1 MHKHASANRFYRLV
15 WSTVHRC
22 WVAVAEGTR
31 SHGKG
36 AARRR
41 AAAVVAGSLAAAAAA
56 AGPLP
61 PNALPSGMQLV
72 AGQAGVNVQG
82 NNMTVSQ
89 ATPQAILNWQAFNIG
104 ANGQVRFDQPNASAV
119 ALNRVVGGQ
128 ASEIFGK
135 LSSNGKVF
143 LVNPQGVLFGAGAQ
157 VDVGGLVASSLG
169 ITDQDF
175 LSGSYRFSGNGSG
188 AVRNEGSIKA
198 RGGVV
203 ALLAP
208 AVSNS
213 GSITAA
219 GGSVALAAGNAVG
232 LDFRGDGLIM
242 VRVEQGALD
251 ALAEN
256 KGLLQ
261 ADGGQVL
268 LTAKAADALARST
281 VNNAGVVQA
290 RGLVAEGGTIRLVG
304 DGQVRAGQLDASSAN
319 GRGGSVSVDG
329 GFVSLDGTV
338 RADGKQGGSIAVK
351 AGGDLSAASE
361 LSAKASASRGG
372 SISLAAG
379 ASVVENSS
387 ASVSV
392 AGATDGGTIALE
404 AGGSLLAS
412 GRHDA
417 RGVGGLGGRVDISGA
432 DVRLLGATVD
442 ASGATQ
448 GGLVRVGGAFQG
460 GATRAD
466 APDVDR
472 FTGRWGET
480 ARIANSNATFIND
493 STVLD
498 VSARGAGGQGGT
510 AIVWSDKQTT
520 MLGAVKAAGAARGGA
535 VEVSAHKE
543 LRYVGLERLEIGAGG
558 RLLLDPKDIVIGE
571 RSNQWTY
578 DAIIGKG
585 FSGAR
590 NVDVASLKDGE
601 GFGYSVAL
609 TSDGKGLAVGA
620 PYNEGVGAA
629 ADTNYG
635 AVRLFTFAD
644 GQFNGGTLVG
654 TIGRGFTGG
663 NNLDLSAQL
672 SGQDMFGSS
681 VALSKTGDVMAVGAL
696 ANFTGKVYTF
706 GFGAG
711 FTAPV
716 LNQTITSNSGAGNGF
731 GVSVALNGAGDKLA
745 VGALLTNSVELLSKS
760 GGTFGYTASVTG
772 GTAPEAQYGTAVAL
786 NDAGTQLAVGAPGED
801 SGRGA
806 VYLYANPFAGIGY
819 VGKIGQGAGWKD
831 ISLNEGEL
839 FGSSLAM
846 NDAGTRLAVGAP
858 GNGGLGSTG
867 PGPGAVRVF
876 DYTGNY
882 NGMNLSAVI
891 GRDYTQGA
899 NASLDIDDYGNFGFA
914 LAMNGAGDSLVVA
927 QPFDNSFD
935 GSTVASG
942 TVSTYRLLPAPNA
955 SSLLFDQSYPKA
967 NVNASVDA
975 QKLAEALANGTSITL
990 QANNDITW
998 EAGNNISAAGNGQLS
1013 LQAGRSVALNSN
1025 ITMGGDL
1032 NVVANAGT
1040 SAGVVDAYRASGSA
1054 TIAVASGTAINAGN
1068 VSFSID
1074 TGAGQTNKASGDITI
1089 AGTVNAGTIKVINKG
1104 PTAGSD
1110 VVIGASGRL
1119 VGSAGGDSPT
1129 VIVAAAGAG
1138 GGTFTNNAG
1147 TLALQGGPS
1156 GYYNVFSDSPQNTLE
1171 GLTGYSKHYDQSYDP
1186 AATFKGNRFFYKL
1199 APTLNVSV
1207 QSASKTYDG
1216 TGALPSLSYSAT
1228 GYIDG
1233 DSGSL
1238 TGSAEATGFTKNVG
1252 FYSWG
1257 QGTLASSLGYKI
1269 NLVAGS
1275 GLQVNRRALT
1285 VTATGNNKVYDGTLA
1300 ATVNV
1305 GDNRVNGDT
1314 LTIARSAA
1322 FGDKNAGNGKTVSV
1336 TGISISGADAN
1347 NYLLTSTTAATT
1359 AHITQRTL
1367 NVGATAANKA
1377 YDGSAAASATITDNH
1392 VAGDSVVVNVG
1403 SAAFADKNA
1412 GLGKTVDVTGLSLSG
1427 TDAGNYVLASA
1438 ATSTVADIAQ
1448 RQLTVGLNAVDKVYD
1463 GSVAATVS
1471 YTDNRVIGDVFGVA
1485 GSASFADK
1493 NAGNGKTVTAN
1504 GLALSG
1510 ADAGNYALAST
1521 TATGTASITPRSLAV
1536 AATGNSKVYDGTAAA
1551 TVNFSDN
1558 RVAGDVLGVSGS
1570 ASFGDKNVGTG
1581 KAISVTGIAL
1591 SGADSG
1597 NYALSATTAAA
1608 SGDIAQRTLNL
1619 TLGAGNKT
1627 YDGTTA
1633 ATVSFGD
1640 DRVAG
1645 DVLTVSGSA
1654 SFDTKNAG
1662 NGKTVNVSGLALSGT
1677 DSGNYALSGTTA
1689 STTANIL
1696 QRALN
1701 LSAVAAN
1708 KVYDGSAAASVTLG
1722 DDRVAGDVLSL
1733 GGSASFND
1741 KNAGNGKTVNVSG
1754 LALSGTD
1761 SGNYVLSSTTAQAS
1775 ADITQRQLTVGLNA
1789 SGKTYDGTAAAAVSY
1804 SDNRVSGDVLGVSGS
1819 AAFADKN
1826 AGTGKTVTATGLSLS
1841 GTDAG
1846 NYALAST
1853 TATSTASIAQRMLV
1867 VTAGGNNKVYDGT
1880 AATTVNLNDD
1890 RVAGD
1895 VLDVSGS
1902 ASFADKN
1909 AGTGKTVSVGGI
1921 AISGSDAGN
1930 YALASTTASTSAD
1943 IVARSLTVTAS
1954 GIDRVYDGS
1963 DAASVSFGD
1972 NRVSGDVLTVSGNA
1986 AFADKQAGNAKTV
1999 SVSGIAL
2006 SGADA
2011 GNYTLSSTSAGTT
2024 ATISQRALSVTAAAA
2039 NKVYDQSAA
2048 ASVTLGDDRVSGD
2061 VLVLGIGSAAFNDK
2075 NVGVGKAVSI
2085 DGISLS
2091 GADSAN
2097 YVLAS
2102 THAGASADI
2111 TPRALAVA
2119 ATGANKVYDGT
2130 TAVSVSYT
2138 DNRIAGDSLTVNGA
2152 AAFADKSA
2160 GASKAINVSG
2170 LALSGADAGN
2180 YVLSSTTASAQ
2191 ADIGRRSLTV
2201 SAQGNS
2207 KVYDGNAVAALS
2219 LSDNRVAGDALV
2231 LSANGSFSDK
2241 NVGSGKAVTASGIT
2255 VTGSDAG
2262 NYQLA
2267 STTAHG
2273 TGAITPRALSATVAA
2288 ADKVYD
2294 GTATASVVL
2303 AGDDRVAGDQ
2313 LVLASGMGTFAD
2325 KNAGAG
2331 KAVALTG
2338 VSLGGADAGNY
2349 TVTFVAQ
2356 PTANIAQ
2363 RALHVNVSGIDKV
2376 YDGSRD
2382 GKVAYGDD
2390 RVAGDSLQVAGNAA
2404 FNDKNVGTDKKVSV
2418 SGLALSGAD
2427 AANYVISDANVS
2439 TSASITPKALV
2450 VKADDHVRAYGGSNP
2465 ALTWTAKGLVGGDT
2479 ESLLDGVQAST
2490 SATRESGAGNYAISI
2505 KGNALANYT
2514 VKYVDG
2520 VLVVQRAP
2528 QEAENAIGSAVNP
2541 VMPGQAMAA
2550 GQGGNWGAQLAN
2562 DGGTLVPMPAAV
2574 AKETSLVNPAPA
2586 EAAVQLASV
2595 PASPAAQQI
2604 AAPVQ
2609 GVVNAVLA
2617 QPQAQPG
2624 AGEQREYAIGGGSR
2638 VMVLDGGV
2646 NTGGA
2651 PN

>member
-36 AARRR
+36 AACRR
-41 AAAVVAGSLAAAAAA
+41 AAAVLAGSLAAAAAA

-89 ATPQAILNWQAFNIG
+89 ATQQAILNWQAFNIG
-104 ANGQVRFDQPNASAV
+104 ANAQVRFDQPNASAV

-198 RGGVV
+198 DGGVV

-361 LSAKASASRGG
+361 LSAKATAGRGG

-387 ASVSV
+387 ASASV

-520 MLGAVKAAGAARGGA
+520 MLGAVKAAGAARGGE

-644 GQFNGGTLVG
+644 GQFTGGTLVG

-711 FTAPV
+711 FTTPV

-745 VGALLTNSVELLSKS
+745 VGALLTNSVELFSKS

-806 VYLYANPFAGIGY
+806 VYLYTNPFAGIGY

-967 NVNASVDA
+967 SVNASVDA

-1068 VSFSID
+1068 VSLSID

-1110 VVIGASGRL
+1110 VVIGAGGRL
-1119 VGSAGGDSPT
+1119 VGSAGGDSLT

-1186 AATFKGNRFFYKL
+1186 AAAFKGNRFFYKL

-1238 TGSAEATGFTKNVG
+1238 TGSAEATGFTKNAG

-1269 NLVAGS
+1269 NLVGGS

-1305 GDNRVNGDT
+1305 GDNRINGDT

-1359 AHITQRTL
+1359 ASITQRTL

-1471 YTDNRVIGDVFGVA
+1471 YTDNRVIGDVLGVA

-1570 ASFGDKNVGTG
+1570 ASFGEKNVGTG

-1701 LSAVAAN
+1701 VSAAAAN
-1708 KVYDGSAAASVTLG
+1708 KVYDGSVAAGVTLG

-1754 LALSGTD
+1754 LALSGAD
-1761 SGNYVLSSTTAQAS
+1761 SGNYLLSSTTAQTS

-1804 SDNRVSGDVLGVSGS
+1804 SDNRVSGDVLVVSGS
-1819 AAFADKN
+1819 AAFTDKN

-1853 TATSTASIAQRMLV
+1853 TATSTASIAQRTLAVM
-1867 VTAGGNNKVYDGT
+1867 ASGNNKVYDGT
-1880 AATTVNLNDD
+1880 AAATVNLSDN

-1909 AGTGKTVSVGGI
+1909 AGTGKTISVGGI

-1963 DAASVSFGD
+1963 DAASVNFGD

-2011 GNYTLSSTSAGTT
+2011 NNYTLSSTSAGTT
-2024 ATISQRALSVTAAAA
+2024 ANISQRALSVTAAAA

-2111 TPRALAVA
+2111 TPRTLAVA

-2160 GASKAINVSG
+2160 GASRAINVSG

-2325 KNAGAG
+2325 KNAGTG

-2382 GKVAYGDD
+2382 AKVAYGDD

-2404 FNDKNVGTDKKVSV
+2404 FNDKNVGTGKKVSV

-2427 AANYVISDANVS
+2427 AANYVISVANAS

-2479 ESLLDGVQAST
+2479 ESLLDGVEAST

-2586 EAAVQLASV
+2586 EAAVQLASAPV
-2595 PASPAAQQI
+2595 SPAAQQI

-2617 QPQAQPG
+2617 QPQAQPR